1 MEVSELVQQL
11 SEAQCSLDKCS
22 REKMSVTAEL
32 EVARSQLNSVDV
44 DYSKVPAAL
53 VVMTTHSEYVS
64 SHITPCYHVMVSQTA
79 YRK

>member
-1 MEVSELVQQL
+1 
-11 SEAQCSLDKCS
+11 
-22 REKMSVTAEL
+22 MSVIAEL

-53 VVMTTHSEYVS
+53 VVITTHSEYVS